1 MGVWCGPA
9 NEHTSE
15 RPCIVLLQDP
25 GIDDEWSFQ
34 VGAGCEEEGIP
45 LAWRSRSGNAHELAR
60 YAASESHL
68 EVGIGLSGSEGAI
81 TFAKYPE
88 KTAYLHETLK
98 GPSYLRW
105 LGQAAARFV
114 KREPVPPLP
123 DGELVKT
130 SAAETPCR
138 EEPALGTDQEK
149 VIEDLVSQI
158 LTIIS
163 EEGGR

>member
-1 MGVWCGPA
+1 
-9 NEHTSE
+9 
-15 RPCIVLLQDP
+15 
-25 GIDDEWSFQ
+25 
-34 VGAGCEEEGIP
+34 
-45 LAWRSRSGNAHELAR
+45 
-60 YAASESHL
+60 
-68 EVGIGLSGSEGAI
+68 VGIGLSGSEGAI